1 MKANDSF
8 GCLVSTVLWFGNSD
22 WGGEEVGDVA
32 GFDTSA
38 QAKKL
43 HRTFVDYDPITGKTF
58 RAAHRQQVS
67 SERR

>member
-1 MKANDSF
+1 
-8 GCLVSTVLWFGNSD
+8 VS
-22 WGGEEVGDVA
+22 